1 MNTSIVKDSSRT
13 SVTELTKTALVAALY
28 VAVTVLL
35 SVISFGAVQLRLSE
49 MFNYL
54 ALYNKRYV
62 LAVTL
67 GVVLANFMSPTWI
80 LDVPIG
86 GIATFLVL
94 VLCRRVTKNI
104 TNDLVKMVI
113 TALIFAISMFTVAGQ
128 LTILYDLPFWATWFT
143 VGIGELL
150 SMTVGGMTIYLLNKK
165 IDLSK

>member
-62 LAVTL
+62 VAVTL